1 MEFGIKQLICTKQ
14 YEILSQLMQNP
25 EILQET
31 LAIMLNNISLP
42 RLADILN
49 ISHKGDTYFSYGK
62 FDFPLSGVVE
72 HNSLRMIHNPTVP
85 VKILSKNLTLDFSRE
100 NQSVVT
106 INSDY
111 FPNVKRVY
119 LLSGIP
125 NVIIDKEVEFVYCGS
140 IDYKGKV
147 IMNHKPQ
154 EFLVGDWAILNTNFM
169 SDEALVQSVTQL
181 EVSFSSYGNTF
192 FWGDDGHLTSL
203 SRFKNVNHV
212 HINMSNIKKDVLQT
226 LLDSIKRLNRNLRTI
241 TIILPESE
249 CVKNLIWEV
258 FIDSTLQFN
267 YYNSYDEWES
277 ALGVSIFR

>member
-25 EILQET
+25 EISQET

-49 ISHKGDTYFSYGK
+49 ISHKGDTYFSYGE

-72 HNSLRMIHNPTVP
+72 HNSLRMTHNPTVP
-85 VKILSKNLTLDFSRE
+85 VKILSKNLTLDFSHE

-106 INSDY
+106 INSDI
-111 FPNVKRVY
+111 FPNVERVY
-119 LLSGIP
+119 LLSSIP
-125 NVIIDKEVEFVYCGS
+125 NVIIDKEVEFVYWGS

-169 SDEALVQSVTQL
+169 SDEVLVQSVTQL
-181 EVSFSSYGNTF
+181 SIPYPIDIRELEDY
-192 FWGDDGHLTSL
+192 LPKL
-203 SRFKNVNHV
+203 ARFKNVNHV
-212 HINMSNIKKDVLQT
+212 HINMSNIKKEILQPFF
-226 LLDSIKRLNRNLRTI
+226 DSIKRLNRNLRTI
-241 TIILPESE
+241 TIILPKSE

-267 YYNSYDEWES
+267 YYNSYDEWET